1 MLDRL
6 RLAAAGAA
14 VLFAAGAASPA
25 FAVTGPAP
33 VIGGAQLAGRG
44 VIVDYGTGSAP
55 RLPDVQASAFVVA
68 DADTGQV
75 LAAKDP
81 HGWYRPAS
89 TLKMLTAV
97 TLIPL
102 LDPDGSVVASK
113 QAASVEPNDVGLL
126 AGHSYQISDLFTAL
140 LTISANDA
148 AVALTQATGSYGVG
162 MALINAEARHLQAD
176 DTVAVDPNGLDAP
189 GQHTSAYDLAL
200 IARQA
205 LQLPAFLKYD
215 ETQTA
220 LFPITAKKR
229 VGLYNQNSLLT
240 SYRGAIG
247 GKIGWTSAAGATYV
261 GMARRDGVT
270 LIVTLLHCPALTE
283 IDSAEKL
290 LNWGFAANGRVQP
303 VGTLVGPVQPPKPAP
318 APAKPKPREQIAA
331 ARPHLTASSPSVL
344 AAASFTGV
352 AVIAAGLGF
361 VYSRR
366 QRPAAHGAGS
376 GGARGSRPGHGRS
389 SGNGTRRGPGGVS
402 DSGARQGRSG
412 VSGSGPRRGR
422 SGVSDTS
429 PRRGHDGLSDS
440 GPRAGHGG
448 LSRSGPRRGREG
460 LAGRGGGP
468 AGSVAGVLRRGAG

>member
-68 DADTGQV
+68 DADSGQV

-102 LDPDGSVVASK
+102 LAPDGTVVASE
-113 QAASVEPNDVGLL
+113 QAATAEPNDVGLL

-148 AVALTQATGSYGVG
+148 AVALTQATGSYNVG

-215 ETQTA
+215 QTQSA
-220 LFPITAKKR
+220 LFPVTAKKR
-229 VGLYNQNSLLT
+229 VGLYNQNTLLT
-240 SYRGAIG
+240 SYPGAIG

-261 GMARRDGVT
+261 GMARRHGIT

-290 LNWGFAANGRVQP
+290 LNWGFAADGRVQA
-303 VGTLVGPVQPPKPAP
+303 VGTLVGPLQPPKPAP
-318 APAKPKPREQIAA
+318 APAKPKPRDQVAA

-344 AAASFTGV
+344 AAAAFSGV

-376 GGARGSRPGHGRS
+376 GGTGGSRHGHGGFGGRGSR
-389 SGNGTRRGPGGVS
+389 
-402 DSGARQGRSG
+402 QGRG
-412 VSGSGPRRGR
+412 ELSGSGPRP
-422 SGVSDTS
+422 DA
-429 PRRGHDGLSDS
+429 GLSDRGSRQGRGGLSGS
-440 GPRAGHGG
+440 GPRQRRGG
-448 LSRSGPRRGREG
+448 LT
-460 LAGRGGGP
+460 AGRGGLAQRSA
-468 AGSVAGVLRRGAG
+468 AGAWGSAQRG

>member
-14 VLFAAGAASPA
+14 VLFAVGAASPA

-44 VIVDYGTGSAP
+44 VIVDYGAGSVP
-55 RLPDVQASAFVVA
+55 KLPNVQAAAFVVA
-68 DADTGQV
+68 DAGSGQV

-81 HGWYRPAS
+81 HGYYRPAS

-102 LDPDGSVVASK
+102 LNADGTVVASK
-113 QAASVEPNDVGLL
+113 QAASTEPNDVGLL

-148 AVALTQATGSYGVG
+148 AVALTQATGSFGVG

-200 IARQA
+200 IARRA

-215 ETQTA
+215 QTQTA
-220 LFPITAKKR
+220 LFPVTAKKK

-240 SYRGAIG
+240 SYAGAIG

-261 GMARRDGVT
+261 GMAKRNGVT

-290 LNWGFAANGRVQP
+290 LNWGFAADGRVQP
-303 VGTLVGPVQPPKPAP
+303 VGTLVGPVQPPGPARVP
-318 APAKPKPREQIAA
+318 ATPRPRAQVRAA
-331 ARPHLTASSPSVL
+331 QSHLAVSSPSVL
-344 AAASFTGV
+344 AAAAFSAV
-352 AVIAAGLGF
+352 AVIAAGVGF
-361 VYSRR
+361 AYSRR
-366 QRPAAHGAGS
+366 RRPAVHGAEADGAGGS
-376 GGARGSRPGHGRS
+376 PPDR
-389 SGNGTRRGPGGVS
+389 
-402 DSGARQGRSG
+402 
-412 VSGSGPRRGR
+412 
-422 SGVSDTS
+422 
-429 PRRGHDGLSDS
+429 
-440 GPRAGHGG
+440 
-448 LSRSGPRRGREG
+448 
-460 LAGRGGGP
+460 GGP
-468 AGSVAGVLRRGAG
+468 AGRSPRASYGRPGGRGPRDGSGRLGGRGPRDGSGRLGGRGPRDESAQRR

>member
-25 FAVTGPAP
+25 FAGTGPAP

-44 VIVDYGTGSAP
+44 VVVDYGTGSAP
-55 RLPDVQASAFVVA
+55 RLPNVQASAFVVA
-68 DADTGQV
+68 DAGSGQV

-97 TLIPL
+97 ALIPL
-102 LDPDGSVVASK
+102 LDPDGTVVASK

-215 ETQTA
+215 QTQTA

-240 SYRGAIG
+240 SYPGAIG

-261 GMARRDGVT
+261 GMATRHGVT

-283 IDSAEKL
+283 IDSAAKL
-290 LNWGFAANGRVQP
+290 LNWGFAANGRVQA
-303 VGTLVGPVQPPKPAP
+303 VGTLVGPLQPPKPAP
-318 APAKPKPREQIAA
+318 VAAKPKPREQVAA

-344 AAASFTGV
+344 AAASFSGV

-366 QRPAAHGAGS
+366 QRPAAHGPGS
-376 GGARGSRPGHGRS
+376 GGARGSRPGHGG
-389 SGNGTRRGPGGVS
+389 SG
-402 DSGARQGRSG
+402 
-412 VSGSGPRRGR
+412 GSGPRRGPGGLGDGGPR
-422 SGVSDTS
+422 TRHGELGGSG
-429 PRRGHDGLSDS
+429 RRQGHGGLSDS
-440 GPRAGHGG
+440 GPRRGRGG
-448 LSRSGPRRGREG
+448 LSRSGPRRGRGG
-460 LAGRGGGP
+460 LAVAAGARRLAQRG
-468 AGSVAGVLRRGAG
+468 